1 MSSTLMRANAATQAK
16 ERKPEQTVAGRDRP
30 LFVAS
35 AVERM
40 AIFAGVA
47 EVPDARIRSMALAR
61 FDRHQPFAA
70 VGKPLELDGGERIRC
85 EQAAEQRSKNDKSR
99 LHIHTPIFPRANA
112 PSWNERHYAKA
123 RPIASLGLRAFEAQ
137 PRKSSGQRP
146 AQDRRS
152 AISKRAKTDPAS
164 SDVDASSEPRKDRR
178 ARQPSCTLPRSCS
191 WPRRE
196 AACPPR

>member
-123 RPIASLGLRAFEAQ
+123 RPIASLGLRAFAAQ
-137 PRKSSGQRP
+137 PHQSCAPGARTGLAERDLEKGLQTAP
-146 AQDRRS
+146 A
-152 AISKRAKTDPAS
+152 P
-164 SDVDASSEPRKDRR
+164 SDFDASSEPRQGP
-178 ARQPSCTLPRSCS
+178 AR
-191 WPRRE
+191 
-196 AACPPR
+196 